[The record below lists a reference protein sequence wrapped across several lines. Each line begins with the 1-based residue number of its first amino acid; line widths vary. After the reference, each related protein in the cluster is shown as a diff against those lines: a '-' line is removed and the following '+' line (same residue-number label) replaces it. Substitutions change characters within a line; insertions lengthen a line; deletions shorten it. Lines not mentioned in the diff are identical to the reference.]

1 MARSINKVILVGN
14 LGQDPEVRYTP
25 SGTAVCNMR
34 LATNEAY
41 RDPEG
46 NLVERTEWHNL
57 VAWGRLAEICSQYLR
72 KGSKIYVEG
81 SLQTRSWEDRE
92 GNTRYTTEIKIRE
105 MVMLDGRGEAIPDVD
120 VATEGPIGKAEAK
133 ASARPATST
142 ARRQQRPEPEPEA
155 FEDDYTFGPDDD
167 LPF

>member
-14 LGQDPEVRYTP
+14 LGQDPELRYTP

-34 LATNEAY
+34 LATNEVY
-41 RDPEG
+41 RDADG

-57 VAWGRLAEICSQYLR
+57 VAWGRLAEICNQYLR
-72 KGSKIYVEG
+72 KGSKVYVEG

-105 MVMLDGRGEAIPDVD
+105 MVMLDAKGEPPEVSAGPAA
-120 VATEGPIGKAEAK
+120 ATTSQTSAQQESPISLEA
-133 ASARPATST
+133 
-142 ARRQQRPEPEPEA
+142 
-155 FEDDYTFGPDDD
+155 DDYTLNPDDD

>member
-25 SGTAVCNMR
+25 SGIAVCNMR

-41 RDPEG
+41 RDAEG

-72 KGSKIYVEG
+72 KGSKVYVEG
-81 SLQTRSWEDRE
+81 SLQTRSWEDRD

-105 MVMLDGRGEAIPDVD
+105 MVMLDGRGEGMAEV
-120 VATEGPIGKAEAK
+120 EGAAEAK
-133 ASARPATST
+133 AAARPAATS
-142 ARRQQRPEPEPEA
+142 RREPTLANEPEA
-155 FEDDYTFGPDDD
+155 FDDDYTFTPDDD

>member
-25 SGTAVCNMR
+25 SGIAVCNMR

-41 RDPEG
+41 RDAEG

-72 KGSKIYVEG
+72 KGSKVYVEG
-81 SLQTRSWEDRE
+81 SLQTRSWEDRD

-105 MVMLDGRGEAIPDVD
+105 MVMLDGRGEGMAEV
-120 VATEGPIGKAEAK
+120 EGAAEAK
-133 ASARPATST
+133 AAARPAAAS
-142 ARRQQRPEPEPEA
+142 RREPTLANEPEA
-155 FEDDYTFGPDDD
+155 FDDDYTFTPDDD

>member
-25 SGTAVCNMR
+25 SGIAVCNMR

-41 RDPEG
+41 RDAEG

-72 KGSKIYVEG
+72 KGSKVYVEG
-81 SLQTRSWEDRE
+81 SLQTRSWEDRD

-105 MVMLDGRGEAIPDVD
+105 MVMLDGRS
-120 VATEGPIGKAEAK
+120 EGMAEVEGAAEAK
-133 ASARPATST
+133 AAARPAAAS
-142 ARRQQRPEPEPEA
+142 RREPTLATEPEA
-155 FEDDYTFGPDDD
+155 FEDDYTFTPDDD

>member
-25 SGTAVCNMR
+25 SGIAVCNMR

-41 RDPEG
+41 RDAEG

-72 KGSKIYVEG
+72 KGSKVYVEG
-81 SLQTRSWEDRE
+81 SLQTRSWEDRD

-105 MVMLDGRGEAIPDVD
+105 MVMLDGRS
-120 VATEGPIGKAEAK
+120 EGMAEVEGAAEAK
-133 ASARPATST
+133 AAARPAAAS
-142 ARRQQRPEPEPEA
+142 RREPTLANEPEV
-155 FEDDYTFGPDDD
+155 FDDDYTFTPDDD

>member
-25 SGTAVCNMR
+25 NGTAVCNMR

-105 MVMLDGRGEAIPDVD
+105 MVMLDGRGEAMPDVD
-120 VATEGPIGKAEAK
+120 VATEGPIGRAEAK
-133 ASARPATST
+133 ASARPTAST

>member
-25 SGTAVCNMR
+25 SGIAVCNMR

-41 RDPEG
+41 RDAEG

-72 KGSKIYVEG
+72 KGSKVYVEG
-81 SLQTRSWEDRE
+81 SLQTRSWEDRD

-105 MVMLDGRGEAIPDVD
+105 MVMLDGRS
-120 VATEGPIGKAEAK
+120 EGMAEVEGAAEAK
-133 ASARPATST
+133 AAARPAAAS
-142 ARRQQRPEPEPEA
+142 RRKPTLVNEPEV
-155 FEDDYTFGPDDD
+155 FDDDYTFTPDDD